1 MYNLINVLKR
11 IRKCT
16 ADAEKCELTGMFVLD
31 ANLEITKW
39 IDEALNEIGDYDE
52 HA

>member
-1 MYNLINVLKR
+1 MQNLIEVLKR

-16 ADAEKCELTGMFVLD
+16 AYADNCELTGMYAEL

-39 IDEALNEIGDYDE
+39 IDEALNEIGE
-52 HA
+52 